1 MDREHK
7 LKELNNWFNKNK
19 KSYNISGI
27 VYDGVLVKTG
37 FFNSKHIIVKWHN
50 TYQQLLFSD
59 LFTAALTKTF
69 YKDDEKQI
77 DELIKAII
85 QWRVG
90 NINIDIN

>member
-7 LKELNNWFNKNK
+7 LKKLNTWFNENK

-27 VYDGVLVKTG
+27 TYEGVLVKTG
-37 FFNSKHIIVKWHN
+37 SFNSQHIIIKWHN
-50 TYQQLLFSD
+50 TYQQLIFSD
-59 LFTAALTKTF
+59 LFTAALTKTY

-85 QWRVG
+85 QWRVV